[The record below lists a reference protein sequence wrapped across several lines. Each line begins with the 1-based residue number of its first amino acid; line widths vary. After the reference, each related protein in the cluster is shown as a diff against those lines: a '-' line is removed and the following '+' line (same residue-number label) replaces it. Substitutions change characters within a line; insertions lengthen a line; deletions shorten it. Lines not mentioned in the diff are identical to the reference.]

1 MDAETASGPAGF
13 WTAVLIVGLLALAG
27 VFFRVVGRDER
38 VVVTRAGR
46 VARVAG
52 PGIVLRWP
60 ALEQAT
66 TVSMR
71 PVEMPLVVSAAT
83 REGIPVH
90 VVTTAVCEP
99 LDPAVIAQQEAPFD
113 VTALAVEDALQAQI
127 ASRGLVEL
135 LPLSAL
141 EAVIDASVR
150 PRAAAEW
157 GTALTNIQVTGVEA
171 SLTTALLRAVRA
183 D

>member
-1 MDAETASGPAGF
+1 MEAETASAPAGF
-13 WTAVLIVGLLALAG
+13 WTAVLIVGLLALGGA
-27 VFFRVVGRDER
+27 FFHVVGRGEQ

-46 VARVAG
+46 VARMGG
-52 PGIVLRWP
+52 PGIVLRLP
-60 ALEQAT
+60 ALERAI
-66 TVSMR
+66 TVSMH

-99 LDPAVIAQQEAPFD
+99 LDPAVFALQESPCAA
-113 VTALAVEDALQAQI
+113 TALAVEDALQAQI

-141 EAVIDASVR
+141 EEVVDAGVR

-157 GTALTNIQVTGVEA
+157 GTALTSIQVTGVEA

-183 D
+183 A